1 MSETHL
7 TEDIQENEISLVN
20 YNQIISYSNSAR
32 TGGVIIYYKQEWTVK
47 RLYEKVVKSNYWIL
61 VCEAQ
66 CENNIIL
73 MCAVYRSPSGSEAEF
88 CVAFQETLEVLSE
101 KNCDILIMGDFNIDW
116 SKNSFYKM
124 KVQSLMHDNGLRQI
138 VNQFTRIT
146 NLSKTIIDYV
156 ITNSY
161 KVSVEMNSALN
172 VSDHEV
178 INIMIKCDKKKT
190 KCNKQVEIFKYM
202 PGPFNREL
210 NAILKYDGGKD
221 INDNAK
227 YLDSCYEETV
237 RKFSKIITVKEK
249 DVSDQWFTDDLNRM
263 KQNKIIM
270 HDKAKYE
277 NTIEAWKNYT
287 EIRNK
292 YKVAIENAKFNYT
305 NDQINNTKD
314 QKQMWTTIKNLV
326 MKKEQNVIKSVIF
339 SDGEHKDNKQVAS
352 HFNEYF
358 VDSINV
364 IRDSIDNV
372 QYINHINMTEEKF
385 KFREITLLE
394 LKNIIKNL
402 KNKKD

>member
-1 MSETHL
+1 
-7 TEDIQENEISLVN
+7 
-20 YNQIISYSNSAR
+20 
-32 TGGVIIYYKQEWTVK
+32 
-47 RLYEKVVKSNYWIL
+47 
-61 VCEAQ
+61 
-66 CENNIIL
+66 
-73 MCAVYRSPSGSEAEF
+73 
-88 CVAFQETLEVLSE
+88 
-101 KNCDILIMGDFNIDW
+101 
-116 SKNSFYKM
+116 
-124 KVQSLMHDNGLRQI
+124 MHDNGLRQI